1 MSLLIFVMPKM
12 FAEKV
17 DDLKSLFQKNAV
29 SMHHHWSKVDDIQ
42 FIYLVSN

>member
-1 MSLLIFVMPKM
+1 MSLLIFVMPKI

-29 SMHHHWSKVDDIQ
+29 SIIII
-42 FIYLVSN
+42 IYI